1 MLRSI
6 SLRDCMLRHPV
17 GENGRRMGGITCRQ
31 LPEAVSQFQ
40 RQP

>member
-6 SLRDCMLRHPV
+6 SLRDCMLCHPDA
-17 GENGRRMGGITCRQ
+17 GNGRRMGGITCRQ

-40 RQP
+40 RRP